1 MSSTFHHHYS
11 WSLHLKHYRTTASTL
26 YAFLIWLPEVILSQ
40 SKMQTLGIGPTKSS
54 IRSSQRHPGSR
65 RSSGR
70 VKSMRPVA
78 LEVWEMPCLVT
89 TLVSFSLS
97 SLKLNRCVRTAPVYP
112 HIPSAPQFIRSY
124 LSLSCHNA
132 LSYLLL
138 LPYNRLY
145 ILTS

>member
-1 MSSTFHHHYS
+1 
-11 WSLHLKHYRTTASTL
+11 
-26 YAFLIWLPEVILSQ
+26 
-40 SKMQTLGIGPTKSS
+40 
-54 IRSSQRHPGSR
+54 
-65 RSSGR
+65 
-70 VKSMRPVA
+70 MRPVA

-112 HIPSAPQFIRSY
+112 HIPSAPRFIQSY
-124 LSLSCHNA
+124 LSLSCLNA